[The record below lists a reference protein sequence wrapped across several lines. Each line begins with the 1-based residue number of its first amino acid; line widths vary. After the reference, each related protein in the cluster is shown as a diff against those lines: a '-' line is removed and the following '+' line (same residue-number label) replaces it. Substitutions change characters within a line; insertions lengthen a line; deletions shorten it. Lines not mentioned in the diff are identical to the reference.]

1 MNENLYIAHEK
12 TSTQNLACLQRMLCV
27 CVCVCVCVCAR
38 ARVKES
44 ERDLLLL
51 LCIYLFVCLLF
62 RFDFSSHSACLAGLV
77 SDRAAVRCLHLAV
90 PCR

>member
-1 MNENLYIAHEK
+1 MNENLYIAHKKLPHK
-12 TSTQNLACLQRMLCV
+12 TLRVYSAC
-27 CVCVCVCVCAR
+27 CVCVCAR
-38 ARVKES
+38 AKES

-77 SDRAAVRCLHLAV
+77 SDRAAVRCLHLVV